1 MVGQSLVV
9 HCMALFLINQ
19 GSVSYTHLDVYKR
32 QFHYDMKPKDQ
43 EVETDLKV
51 GFSPLKETI
60 ENYPKEH
67 SIVGARLEFR
77 LVFDTY
83 VLSGSVS
90 QINHVLNRKIEGQ
103 SDVTQEE
110 VDQLVAPLFAVSYT
124 HLRSLRRSVHSN
136 CLMKYKTSLAV
147 VLQMQL
153 PRFHNTSI
161 I

>member
-1 MVGQSLVV
+1 MEIRRQKEVV
-9 HCMALFLINQ
+9 E
-19 GSVSYTHLDVYKR
+19 S
-32 QFHYDMKPKDQ
+32 FHYDMKPKDQ

-83 VLSGSVS
+83 VLSGSVC

-110 VDQLVAPLFAVSYT
+110 VDQLVAPLFDIVK
-124 HLRSLRRSVHSN
+124 R
-136 CLMKYKTSLAV
+136 LAYEV
-147 VLQMQL
+147 TEIALDQPGVKLNFQ
-153 PRFHNTSI
+153 SEKEA
-161 I
+161 

>member
-1 MVGQSLVV
+1 MEIRRQKEVV
-9 HCMALFLINQ
+9 E
-19 GSVSYTHLDVYKR
+19 S
-32 QFHYDMKPKDQ
+32 FHYDMKPKDQ

-90 QINHVLNRKIEGQ
+90 QIDHVLNRKIEGQ

-110 VDQLVAPLFAVSYT
+110 VDQLVAPLFDIVK
-124 HLRSLRRSVHSN
+124 R
-136 CLMKYKTSLAV
+136 LAYEV
-147 VLQMQL
+147 TEIALDQPGVKLNFQ
-153 PRFHNTSI
+153 SEKEA
-161 I
+161 

>member
-1 MVGQSLVV
+1 MIL
-9 HCMALFLINQ
+9 
-19 GSVSYTHLDVYKR
+19 KR
-32 QFHYDMKPKDQ
+32 PDQ

-90 QINHVLNRKIEGQ
+90 QINHILNRKIEGQ
-103 SDVTQEE
+103 NDVTQEE
-110 VDQLVAPLFAVSYT
+110 VDELVAPLFDIVKRMAYEITEIALDQPGVKLNFQSEKEE
-124 HLRSLRRSVHSN
+124 N
-136 CLMKYKTSLAV
+136 EA
-147 VLQMQL
+147 
-153 PRFHNTSI
+153 
-161 I
+161 

>member
-1 MVGQSLVV
+1 MEIRRQKEVV
-9 HCMALFLINQ
+9 ESF
-19 GSVSYTHLDVYKR
+19 Y
-32 QFHYDMKPKDQ
+32 YDMKPKDQ

-110 VDQLVAPLFAVSYT
+110 VDQLVAPLFDIVK
-124 HLRSLRRSVHSN
+124 R
-136 CLMKYKTSLAV
+136 LAYEV
-147 VLQMQL
+147 TEIALDQPGVKLNFQ
-153 PRFHNTSI
+153 SEKEA
-161 I
+161 

>member
-1 MVGQSLVV
+1 ME
-9 HCMALFLINQ
+9 I
-19 GSVSYTHLDVYKR
+19 KR
-32 QFHYDMKPKDQ
+32 QKEVVEAFHYDFKRPDQ

-90 QINHVLNRKIEGQ
+90 QINHFLNRKIEGQ
-103 SDVTQEE
+103 NDVTQEE
-110 VDQLVAPLFAVSYT
+110 VDELVAPLFDIVKRMAYEITEIALDQPGVKLNFQSEKEE
-124 HLRSLRRSVHSN
+124 N
-136 CLMKYKTSLAV
+136 EA
-147 VLQMQL
+147 
-153 PRFHNTSI
+153 
-161 I
+161 

>member
-1 MVGQSLVV
+1 MEIRRQKEVV
-9 HCMALFLINQ
+9 E
-19 GSVSYTHLDVYKR
+19 S
-32 QFHYDMKPKDQ
+32 FHYDMKPKDQ

-90 QINHVLNRKIEGQ
+90 QMNHVLNRKIEGQ
-103 SDVTQEE
+103 SDVTHEE
-110 VDQLVAPLFAVSYT
+110 VDQLVAPLFDIVK
-124 HLRSLRRSVHSN
+124 R
-136 CLMKYKTSLAV
+136 LAYEV
-147 VLQMQL
+147 TEIALDQPGVKLNFQ
-153 PRFHNTSI
+153 SEKEA
-161 I
+161 

>member
-1 MVGQSLVV
+1 MIKLYGIRRQKEVV
-9 HCMALFLINQ
+9 EA
-19 GSVSYTHLDVYKR
+19 
-32 QFHYDMKPKDQ
+32 FHYDMRLPNQ

-90 QINHVLNRKIEGQ
+90 QINHILNRKIEGQ
-103 SDVTQEE
+103 NDVTQEE
-110 VDQLVAPLFAVSYT
+110 VDELVAPLFDIVRRMSYEVT
-124 HLRSLRRSVHSN
+124 EIALDQPGVKLNFQSE
-136 CLMKYKTSLAV
+136 K
-147 VLQMQL
+147 QE
-153 PRFHNTSI
+153 
-161 I
+161 

>member
-1 MVGQSLVV
+1 MEIRRQKEVV
-9 HCMALFLINQ
+9 E
-19 GSVSYTHLDVYKR
+19 S
-32 QFHYDMKPKDQ
+32 FHYDMKPKDQ

-60 ENYPKEH
+60 ENYQKEH

-110 VDQLVAPLFAVSYT
+110 VDQLVAPLFDIVK
-124 HLRSLRRSVHSN
+124 R
-136 CLMKYKTSLAV
+136 LAYEV
-147 VLQMQL
+147 TEIALDQPGVKLNFQ
-153 PRFHNTSI
+153 SEKEA
-161 I
+161 

>member
-1 MVGQSLVV
+1 MEIRRQKEVV
-9 HCMALFLINQ
+9 E
-19 GSVSYTHLDVYKR
+19 S
-32 QFHYDMKPKDQ
+32 FHYDMKLKDQ

-110 VDQLVAPLFAVSYT
+110 VDQLVAPLFDIVK
-124 HLRSLRRSVHSN
+124 R
-136 CLMKYKTSLAV
+136 LAYEV
-147 VLQMQL
+147 TEIALDQPGVKLNFQ
-153 PRFHNTSI
+153 SEKEA
-161 I
+161 

>member
-1 MVGQSLVV
+1 MEIRRQKEVV
-9 HCMALFLINQ
+9 ESF
-19 GSVSYTHLDVYKR
+19 Y
-32 QFHYDMKPKDQ
+32 YDMKPKDQ

-51 GFSPLKETI
+51 GFSPLKENI

-110 VDQLVAPLFAVSYT
+110 VDQLVAPLFDIVK
-124 HLRSLRRSVHSN
+124 R
-136 CLMKYKTSLAV
+136 LAYEV
-147 VLQMQL
+147 TEIALDQPGVKLNFQ
-153 PRFHNTSI
+153 SEKEA
-161 I
+161 

>member
-1 MVGQSLVV
+1 MKSLPCRASLKVV
-9 HCMALFLINQ
+9 SLSKEICYNFHKGVIKLYGNQ
-19 GSVSYTHLDVYKR
+19 KTKEVVEA
-32 QFHYDMKPKDQ
+32 FHYDMRLPNQ

-90 QINHVLNRKIEGQ
+90 QINHILNRKIEGQ
-103 SDVTQEE
+103 NDVTQEE
-110 VDQLVAPLFAVSYT
+110 VDELVAPLFDIVRRMSYEVT
-124 HLRSLRRSVHSN
+124 EIALDQPGVKLNFQSE
-136 CLMKYKTSLAV
+136 K
-147 VLQMQL
+147 QE
-153 PRFHNTSI
+153 
-161 I
+161 

>member
-1 MVGQSLVV
+1 MEIRRQKEVV
-9 HCMALFLINQ
+9 E
-19 GSVSYTHLDVYKR
+19 S
-32 QFHYDMKPKDQ
+32 FHYDMKPKDQ

-51 GFSPLKETI
+51 GFSPLKENI

-110 VDQLVAPLFAVSYT
+110 VDQLVAPLFDIVK
-124 HLRSLRRSVHSN
+124 R
-136 CLMKYKTSLAV
+136 LAYEV
-147 VLQMQL
+147 TEIALDQPGVKLNFQ
-153 PRFHNTSI
+153 SEKEA
-161 I
+161 

>member
-1 MVGQSLVV
+1 MEIRRQKEVV
-9 HCMALFLINQ
+9 D
-19 GSVSYTHLDVYKR
+19 S
-32 QFHYDMKPKDQ
+32 FHYDMKTKDQ

-110 VDQLVAPLFAVSYT
+110 VDQLVAPLFDIVK
-124 HLRSLRRSVHSN
+124 R
-136 CLMKYKTSLAV
+136 LAYEV
-147 VLQMQL
+147 TEIALDQPGVKLNFQ
-153 PRFHNTSI
+153 SEKEA
-161 I
+161 

>member
-1 MVGQSLVV
+1 MEIRRQKEVV
-9 HCMALFLINQ
+9 E
-19 GSVSYTHLDVYKR
+19 S
-32 QFHYDMKPKDQ
+32 FHYDMKPKDQ

-77 LVFDTY
+77 LVLDTY

-110 VDQLVAPLFAVSYT
+110 VDQLVAPLFDIVK
-124 HLRSLRRSVHSN
+124 R
-136 CLMKYKTSLAV
+136 LAYEV
-147 VLQMQL
+147 TEIALDQPGVKLNFQ
-153 PRFHNTSI
+153 SEKEA
-161 I
+161 

>member
-1 MVGQSLVV
+1 MEIRRQKEVV
-9 HCMALFLINQ
+9 D
-19 GSVSYTHLDVYKR
+19 S
-32 QFHYDMKPKDQ
+32 FHYDMKPKDQ

-110 VDQLVAPLFAVSYT
+110 VDQLVAPLFDIVK
-124 HLRSLRRSVHSN
+124 R
-136 CLMKYKTSLAV
+136 LAYEV
-147 VLQMQL
+147 TEIALDQPGVKLNFQ
-153 PRFHNTSI
+153 SEKEA
-161 I
+161 